1 MAAANHITQE
11 RLRSLLHYSPE
22 TGVFTRLRSRRGDAV
37 GKVTGCVD
45 KATGYVKIHIE
56 GFLYLAH
63 RLAWIYMHGDCEGM
77 MVDHINMDRADNRIE
92 NLRLVNNSQ
101 NMHNR
106 LATKASKTGYK
117 GVYITPSTGRF
128 TTKIKIGK
136 KPVSLGTYATPELA
150 YEAYKKAAAELLP
163 DYCRVS

>member
-45 KATGYVKIHIE
+45 KNTGYVKIHIE

-117 GVYITPSTGRF
+117 GVFVVPSTGRYIA
-128 TTKIKIGK
+128 KIKVNGK
-136 KPVSLGTYATPELA
+136 PRSLGTFATAELA
-150 YEAYKKAAAELLP
+150 FEAYQKAANDLLP
-163 DYCRVS
+163 EFCRVA

>member
-11 RLRSLLHYSPE
+11 RLKSLLHYEPD

-45 KATGYVKIHIE
+45 KTTGYVKIHIE

-63 RLAWIYMHGDCEGM
+63 RLAWIYMHGDPEGM
-77 MVDHINMDRADNRIE
+77 MVDHINMNRSDNRIQ
-92 NLRLVNNSQ
+92 NLRLANNSQ

-106 LATKASKTGYK
+106 LATKVSKTGFK
-117 GVYITPSTGRF
+117 GVFLMPATGRY
-128 TTKIKIGK
+128 TTKIKVGK
-136 KPVSLGTYATPELA
+136 KQVSLGTFATPEMA
-150 YEAYKKAAAELLP
+150 YEAYSKAAVELMP
-163 DYCRVS
+163 EYCRVA